1 MLDQL
6 IQKSFAIRNLAHIEH
21 WRATGP
27 GSEAR
32 HEALGDFYDAVVGLV
47 DDVVEAHQAVFGVID
62 KPVLKDE
69 GDDIVTYANNMISW
83 IEENRSEIAGNMRF
97 IENLVDAITACVAK
111 LVYKLENLQ

>member
-32 HEALGDFYDAVVGLV
+32 HEALGAFYDGIIIAI
-47 DDVVEAHQAVFGVID
+47 DDVVEAHQASFGIID
-62 KPVLKDE
+62 IPVLKDE
-69 GDDIVTYANNMISW
+69 NVDIVTYANNMISW
-83 IEENRSEIAGNMRF
+83 IEENRTEIASNMRF
-97 IENLVDAITACVAK
+97 IENLVDAVTACVAK

>member
-1 MLDQL
+1 MLGQL

-32 HEALGDFYDAVVGLV
+32 HEALGDFYVKIIDVI
-47 DDVVEAHQAVFGVID
+47 DDVVEAHQASFGIISV
-62 KPVLKDE
+62 PTLKDE
-69 GDDIVTYANNMISW
+69 TDDIITYANNMMGW
-83 IEENRSEIAGNMRF
+83 IEENRTEIAGNMRF
-97 IENLVDAITACVAK
+97 IENLVDAITACIAK